1 MIACKKAAYAKM
13 KQLINI
19 NSHVHPGTSVFEQI
33 FFVICHPQ
41 QSKIKPKIT
50 NKKAIV
56 GTLLP
61 RIIDEIVI
69 FIHPIN
75 NVAHRFEFVQI

>member
-1 MIACKKAAYAKM
+1 M
-13 KQLINI
+13 KQLIN
-19 NSHVHPGTSVFEQI
+19 NNRKVHPVTSVFEQM

-50 NKKAIV
+50 NRNAIV

-61 RIIDEIVI
+61 RFIDWFVI
-69 FIHPIN
+69 FVHPIN
-75 NVAHRFEFVQI
+75 NVAYISDFVQIDLFI

>member
-1 MIACKKAAYAKM
+1 M
-13 KQLINI
+13 KQLIN
-19 NSHVHPGTSVFEQI
+19 NNRKVHPGTSVLEQM

-50 NKKAIV
+50 NRNAIV

-61 RIIDEIVI
+61 RLIDWFIIFV
-69 FIHPIN
+69 HPIN
-75 NVAHRFEFVQI
+75 NVAHISEFVQIDLFINYV